1 MKMLALAI
9 LLISFPWIGHAK
21 GWDHFNQDRHY
32 HNGHDSSSF
41 WQDIERRRY
50 KQHKRI
56 DRGIE
61 KGQLTRREIRKL
73 ARERKHVAKQIKHFK
88 RHRHMSYANKQSIM
102 RHLDQYSDQIA
113 HLKHNDRYARRDRHN
128 HRAYRQHN
136 NNDYRDDRRL
146 SWAGNKYSSRYD
158 LRF

>member
-41 WQDIERRRY
+41 WQSIEQRRY
-50 KQHKRI
+50 RQHKRI

-61 KGQLTRREIRKL
+61 KGQLTRREIREL
-73 ARERKHVAKQIKHFK
+73 ARERKHVSKQIKHFK

-102 RHLDQYSDQIA
+102 RHLGQYSDQIA
-113 HLKHNDRYARRDRHN
+113 RLKHNDRYARRDRHI
-128 HRAYRQHN
+128 HWAYRQHI
-136 NNDYRDDRRL
+136 NNDYRDGRRL
-146 SWAGNKYSSRYD
+146 SLAGSRYD